1 MPSSKDEINLYDL
14 IVRHLFISPVHNFVG
29 HHGREPGDHPILEV
43 PSIECVAGRGVA
55 GDRYFDHGDNFKG
68 QITFFAWEVYEDL
81 CRAFDK
87 RDIPSSVFRRNVIT
101 EGVELSG
108 LVGREFELQR
118 IRFVGVEECKPCYW
132 MDRAFAPGAEA
143 ALKGRGGLRARILS
157 SGVLQARPVVH

>member
-87 RDIPSSVFRRNVIT
+87 RDIPSSVFRLVKAART
-101 EGVELSG
+101 ADFTS
-108 LVGREFELQR
+108 LVG
-118 IRFVGVEECKPCYW
+118 
-132 MDRAFAPGAEA
+132 
-143 ALKGRGGLRARILS
+143 LKFD
-157 SGVLQARPVVH
+157 H